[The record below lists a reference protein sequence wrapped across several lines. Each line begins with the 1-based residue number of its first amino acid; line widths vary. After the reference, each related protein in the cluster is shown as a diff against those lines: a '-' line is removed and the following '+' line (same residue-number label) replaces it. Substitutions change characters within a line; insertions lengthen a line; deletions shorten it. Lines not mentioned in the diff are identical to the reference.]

1 MLKKNKFY
9 TSPNFEQRPTGVKID
24 TIIIH
29 YTEMKDDVSA
39 LERLCNKEAK
49 VSAHYLINKQGTIF
63 ALIPESLRAWH
74 AGISY
79 WKGRDKVNDFS
90 IGIELDNNGNE
101 EFSSPLMNSLIS
113 LCQELIKTHP
123 INPFYILGHSD
134 IAPDRKTD
142 PGRYFNWEILAK
154 NNIGI
159 YPNKLNKAEIANIKT
174 IQTMLAEY
182 GYKLEITGIIDQAT
196 LNVMR
201 AFNEHFNQQC
211 LDPWNERSQAMLNE
225 LIYLLRE

>member
-1 MLKKNKFY
+1 
-9 TSPNFEQRPTGVKID
+9 
-24 TIIIH
+24 
-29 YTEMKDDVSA
+29 MKDDVSA

-101 EFSSPLMNSLIS
+101 EFSTPLMNSLIS

-134 IAPDRKTD
+134 IAPDRQTD

-154 NNIGI
+154 
-159 YPNKLNKAEIANIKT
+159 NKLNKAEIANIKT